1 MSDFIIYYHKKLDH
15 YDMHHFIN
23 EIGLYVENKHNS
35 QLIVF
40 EKNEIINIDTL
51 EFEVWDCEIIFY
63 WPNENILKVIT
74 FADLPEKTLNLFY
87 RRNNKNDVLIA
98 AQIQKSH
105 LTGYPKCNFKLQTC
119 GYIQSNTHI
128 NLDLY
133 YDKRKSIKK
142 FNDNL
147 VFRGNVK
154 HAARSSAELLT
165 KSNYF
170 IGPST
175 FNVEEYFDDIINY
188 KVGLSIPGVGEKC
201 HRDVEY
207 MAIGLPFI
215 KFKYLLEWEPKLIP
229 NYHYISIDRLDDSY
243 TLERIGGQT
252 YVDMYLKKFIEIKDN
267 IEYLE
272 FVSNNARLYYEKYLH
287 PKTRVQTI
295 LEKLNL

>member
-1 MSDFIIYYHKKLDH
+1 MSDFIVYYHKKLDH

-23 EIGLYVENKHNS
+23 EIALYVENKHNAK
-35 QLIVF
+35 LIVF
-40 EKNEIINIDTL
+40 ETNEIINIGTL
-51 EFEVWDCEIIFY
+51 QFEVWDCEIIFY
-63 WPNENILKVIT
+63 WPNEDILKSIT

-87 RRNNKNDVLIA
+87 KRNNKNDVLIA

-105 LTGYPKCNFKLQTC
+105 LTGYPKCEFKLQTC
-119 GYIQSNTHI
+119 GYLQSNAYI

-133 YDKRKSIKK
+133 YDKRKDIKEFK
-142 FNDNL
+142 DTL

-170 IGPST
+170 VGPST
-175 FNVEEYFDDIINY
+175 FNVDEYFDDIINC

-215 KFKYLLEWEPKLIP
+215 KFKYLLDWEPKLIP
-229 NYHYISIDRLDDSY
+229 NYHYISIDRIDDSY
-243 TLERIGGQT
+243 TLERIGGQP